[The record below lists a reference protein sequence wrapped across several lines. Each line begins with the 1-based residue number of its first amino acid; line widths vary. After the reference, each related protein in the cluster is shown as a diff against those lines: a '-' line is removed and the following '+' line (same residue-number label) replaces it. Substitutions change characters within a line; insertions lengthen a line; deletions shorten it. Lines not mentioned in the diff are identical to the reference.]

1 MPARNVS
8 WGESMIF
15 GARAMSALL
24 GAAAAWAAVASPVRA
39 EEIVVANYGI
49 AANGFP
55 FAVAM
60 GKGFFKEE
68 GADVTGIITSAGG
81 GTTLRNMLAGGVA
94 YAEVNPG
101 LVVSAIQQGADL
113 KIIGENVK
121 TNAETVWAVKP
132 DSAIKSLKD
141 LK

>member
-1 MPARNVS
+1 MLSPSFSR
-8 WGESMIF
+8 
-15 GARAMSALL
+15 ARALACAASPQTWGRKRTMSVRNLARLL
-24 GAAAAWAAVASPVRA
+24 CSAAILAAAAMPFSTRA

-81 GTTLRNMLAGGVA
+81 GTTLRNM
-94 YAEVNPG
+94 
-101 LVVSAIQQGADL
+101 
-113 KIIGENVK
+113 
-121 TNAETVWAVKP
+121 
-132 DSAIKSLKD
+132 
-141 LK
+141 